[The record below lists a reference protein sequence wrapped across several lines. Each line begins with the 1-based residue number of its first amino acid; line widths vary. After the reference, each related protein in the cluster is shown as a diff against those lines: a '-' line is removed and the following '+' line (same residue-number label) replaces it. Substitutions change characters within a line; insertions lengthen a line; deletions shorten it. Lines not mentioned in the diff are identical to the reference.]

1 VRRPTVSSVVPVF
14 NGERYIAES
23 LRGILSQTRPPDEVV
38 VVDDGSTD
46 GTQDELVPFRS
57 EIRVI
62 KQRNEGH
69 VGAMNRLF
77 SEARGDFVAKCDAD
91 DIWEADKLERQLEAV
106 QAHPEVDIVVTG
118 SRFFGMAEG
127 PRVTFPQAGVL
138 EPGELAGTLYRRN
151 FVCASSPLVRRE
163 LYRRLGPFDGT
174 LACEDYDF
182 WLRSAAAG
190 AVFFYDPRL
199 LVRYRVHP
207 QQVSQNELRMREG
220 VYTVHRRHAGVGRS
234 PHQVRTVQAEDLLEI
249 ARLMV
254 DRERPRQARTLFV
267 SSLRRWPT
275 ARALAWVLVLSTP
288 DQLRG
293 PLAERIVWAK
303 RTLVSAA
310 PR

>member
-1 VRRPTVSSVVPVF
+1 MRHPTVSSVVPVF

-23 LRGILSQTRPPDEVV
+23 VRGILSQTRPPDEVV
-38 VVDDGSTD
+38 VVDDGSID
-46 GTQDELVPFRS
+46 GTQDELAAFRN
-57 EIRVI
+57 EIRI
-62 KQRNEGH
+62 IRQRNQGH

-106 QAHPEVDIVVTG
+106 RAHPEVDIVVTG
-118 SRFFGMAEG
+118 SRFFGMVEG
-127 PRVTFPQAGVL
+127 PRVTFAEAGVL
-138 EPGELAGTLYRRN
+138 QPRKLAGTLYRRN

-182 WLRSAAAG
+182 WLRAFAAG

-220 VYTVHRRHAGVGRS
+220 VYTVHRRYANV
-234 PHQVRTVQAEDLLEI
+234 A
-249 ARLMV
+249 
-254 DRERPRQARTLFV
+254 
-267 SSLRRWPT
+267 
-275 ARALAWVLVLSTP
+275 
-288 DQLRG
+288 
-293 PLAERIVWAK
+293 
-303 RTLVSAA
+303 AA
-310 PR
+310 PIRSARCRPTTCSRSRD

>member
-1 VRRPTVSSVVPVF
+1 VSGPTVSAVVPVF

-23 LRGILSQTRPPDEVV
+23 LRGILSQTRPPNEVV

-46 GTQDELVPFRS
+46 ATQEELLPFRN

-62 KQRNEGH
+62 RQRNQGH

-106 QAHPEVDIVVTG
+106 RTHPEVDIVVTG
-118 SRFFGMAEG
+118 SRFFGMVEG
-127 PRVTFPQAGVL
+127 PRVSFPEAGVL
-138 EPGELAGTLYRRN
+138 EPRKLARRLYRRN

-163 LYRRLGPFDGT
+163 LYERLGPFDGT

-182 WLRSAAAG
+182 WLRAFAAG

-220 VYTVHRRHAGVGRS
+220 VYTVHRRYAGVVRG
-234 PHQVRTVQAEDLLEI
+234 PHQVRAVQADDLLEI
-249 ARLMV
+249 ARLIV
-254 DRERPRQARTLFV
+254 DQHRPREARTLFV

-275 ARALAWVLVLSTP
+275 APTGGADRVGQAHAG
-288 DQLRG
+288 LRG
-293 PLAERIVWAK
+293 PAMSAR
-303 RTLVSAA
+303 RAA
-310 PR
+310 PGSR

>member
-1 VRRPTVSSVVPVF
+1 MSRPTVSSVVPVF

-23 LRGILSQTRPPDEVV
+23 LRGILSQTRPPDEVL

-62 KQRNEGH
+62 RQRNQGH

-106 QAHPEVDIVVTG
+106 QVHPEVDIVVTG
-118 SRFFGMAEG
+118 SRFFGMVEG
-127 PRVTFPQAGVL
+127 PRVTFAQAGVL
-138 EPGELAGTLYRRN
+138 QPRKLATTLYRRN

-182 WLRSAAAG
+182 WLRAFAAG

-207 QQVSQNELRMREG
+207 EQVSQNELRMREG
-220 VYTVHRRHAGVGRS
+220 VYAVHRRYAAEARGA
-234 PHQVRTVQAEDLLEI
+234 HQARTVQADDLLEI
-249 ARLMV
+249 ARLIV
-254 DRERPRQARTLFV
+254 DQQRPRQARALFV

-275 ARALAWVLVLSTP
+275 VRALAWVLVLSTP
-288 DQLRG
+288 DQLRR
-293 PLAERIVWAK
+293 PLAERIVSAK

-310 PR
+310 LR